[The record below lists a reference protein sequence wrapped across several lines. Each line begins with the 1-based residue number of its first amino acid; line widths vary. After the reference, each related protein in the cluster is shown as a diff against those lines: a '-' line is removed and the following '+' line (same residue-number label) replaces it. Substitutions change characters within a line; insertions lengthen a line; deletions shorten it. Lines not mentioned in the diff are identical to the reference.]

1 MGCVKPGAFL
11 EHVEPYSTINYGF
24 ALLTAHPNA
33 SQVGCGSRGA
43 QGPCPVWDGENIYL
57 ADSSKADSI
66 AVTGKTSWPGV
77 TTITDV
83 SAGILAVADVVRLA
97 KMHPSGAKRTKIT
110 LGGWSDYARLG
121 SAANGVKAAK
131 LMAKF
136 VAYTFAQGVDIDMEH
151 ITPYAQMDDEF
162 GALIAFITQ
171 LRVEFKSV
179 ADNWSKTANQRISA
193 LQSQSKGA
201 KNAAQRNWYTVNINH
216 LKEVA
221 ALPAPHLEISWTTRF
236 NAFVPSK
243 DFPERFNYLL
253 PDGGFPEDDKALN
266 FETDNEGT
274 FFWPQVAHIVDTV
287 NIMAYDEGQIGG
299 KPFKLDFA
307 AILDNFAKYGNV
319 PAAKI
324 NLGFEP
330 GPQAAGG
337 KWEGKAVDV
346 AATQE
351 MVAKKTAGGAALWA
365 INPTPN
371 KYNASVYCPDTAKA
385 LKDILKPSYAY
396 GTAPVFTKTTN
407 GWWPTS
413 TEEESFVV

>member
-1 MGCVKPGAFL
+1 
-11 EHVEPYSTINYGF
+11 
-24 ALLTAHPNA
+24 
-33 SQVGCGSRGA
+33 
-43 QGPCPVWDGENIYL
+43 
-57 ADSSKADSI
+57 
-66 AVTGKTSWPGV
+66 
-77 TTITDV
+77 
-83 SAGILAVADVVRLA
+83 
-97 KMHPSGAKRTKIT
+97 
-110 LGGWSDYARLG
+110 LG

-136 VAYTFAQGVDIDMEH
+136 VAYTFAHGVDIDMEH
-151 ITPYAQMDDEF
+151 ITPYSRMDDEF

-171 LRVEFKSV
+171 LREEFKSV
-179 ADNWSKTANQRISA
+179 GDNWSKTANQRISA

-221 ALPAPHLEISWTTRF
+221 AMPAPHLEISWTTRF

-243 DFPERFNYLL
+243 DFPDRFNYLL
-253 PDGGFPEDDKALN
+253 PEGGFPDEGKLD

-274 FFWPQVAHIVDTV
+274 WFWPQVAHIVDTV
-287 NIMAYDEGQIGG
+287 NIMAYDVGEYGG

-319 PAAKI
+319 PPAKI

-337 KWEGKAVDV
+337 KWEGQ
-346 AATQE
+346 AADEAAAQE
-351 MVAKKTAGGAALWA
+351 MVAKQTSGGAAIWA

-371 KYNASVYCPDTAKA
+371 KYNASIHCPETAQA
-385 LKDILKPSYAY
+385 LKDILKPSFAY
-396 GTAPVFTKTTN
+396 GTAPVFTKTSN
-407 GWWPTS
+407 GWWPS
-413 TEEESFVV
+413 TTEESFII

>member
-24 ALLTAHPNA
+24 ALLTQHPNA

-43 QGPCPVWDGENIYL
+43 AGPCPVWDGENIYL
-57 ADSSKADSI
+57 ADTSKDGST
-66 AVTGKTSWPGV
+66 AVTGRTQWPGA

-83 SAGILAVADVVRLA
+83 SPGIISVADVVRLA
-97 KMHPSGAKRTKIT
+97 KMHPSGPKRTKIT

-121 SAANGVKAAK
+121 NAANGVKAAK

-136 VAYTFAQGVDIDMEH
+136 VAYTFAHGVDIDMEH
-151 ITPYAQMDDEF
+151 ITPYSRMDDEF
-162 GALIAFITQ
+162 GALIAFIAQ
-171 LRVEFKSV
+171 LREEFKSV

-193 LQSQSKGA
+193 LESQSKAA
-201 KNAAQRNWYTVNINH
+201 KNAAQRKWYTVNINH

-243 DFPERFNYLL
+243 DYPDRFNYLL
-253 PDGGFPEDDKALN
+253 PEGGFPEEGKLD

-274 FFWPQVAHIVDTV
+274 WFWPQVAHIVDTV
-287 NIMAYDEGQIGG
+287 NIMAYDAGAYDG

-319 PAAKI
+319 PPAKI

-337 KWEGKAVDV
+337 KWEGQ
-346 AATQE
+346 AADEAAAQE
-351 MVAKKTAGGAALWA
+351 MVAKKTSGGAAIWA
-365 INPTPN
+365 VNPTPN
-371 KYNASVYCPDTAKA
+371 KYNASVYCPAVAQA

-396 GTAPVFTKTTN
+396 GTAPVFTKTSN
-407 GWWPTS
+407 GWWPT
-413 TEEESFVV
+413 TTEESFII